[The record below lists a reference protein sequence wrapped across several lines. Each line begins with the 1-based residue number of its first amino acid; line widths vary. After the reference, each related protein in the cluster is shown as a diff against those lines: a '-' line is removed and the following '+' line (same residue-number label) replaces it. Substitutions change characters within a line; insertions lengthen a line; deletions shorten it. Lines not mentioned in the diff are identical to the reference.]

1 VNLPIQAGT
10 TLFQAIVDFISNVLQ
25 FLFEMTANMGIP
37 SYGIAI
43 ILLTVIIKVVL
54 FPLTFKQVKSMKAM
68 QTLQPEMK
76 RIQEKHKK
84 TPEKA
89 QQEIMALYKKEGVNP
104 LAGCLPLIV
113 QLPILF
119 ALFRAL
125 DNFEY
130 TVIPSFLWIPNLSNP
145 DPIILPILVAGTM
158 FMQMYIQQKLT
169 GSSAAPEQAQ
179 MQKMFLYVMPFMLGF
194 FARNFPAGLAV
205 YWTMFSIMGTLEQFI
220 INGPAF
226 LAAREGTK

>member
-1 VNLPIQAGT
+1 
-10 TLFQAIVDFISNVLQ
+10 LFQAIVDFISNVLQ
-25 FLFEMTANMGIP
+25 FLFEFTNNMGVP

-43 ILLTVIIKVVL
+43 ILLTIIIKVVL
-54 FPLTFKQVKSMKAM
+54 FPLTFKQIKSMKAM

-89 QQEIMALYKKEGVNP
+89 QQEIMQLYKSEGVNP
-104 LAGCLPLIV
+104 LAGCLPLLV
-113 QLPILF
+113 QMPILF

-125 DNFEY
+125 DNFDY

-169 GSSAAPEQAQ
+169 GTAATTDQAQ

-194 FARNFPAGLAV
+194 FARSFPAGLAL
-205 YWTMFSIMGTLEQFI
+205 YWTMFSIMGTVEQFI

-226 LAAREGTK
+226 LAAREGSK